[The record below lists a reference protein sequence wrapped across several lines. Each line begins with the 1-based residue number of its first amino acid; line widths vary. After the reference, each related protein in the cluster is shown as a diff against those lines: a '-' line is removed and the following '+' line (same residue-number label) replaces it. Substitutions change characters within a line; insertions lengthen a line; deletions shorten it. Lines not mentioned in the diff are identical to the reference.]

1 MKTLFDCYSRL
12 LIDNHITDLKPEYM
26 RKFEPA
32 EYVEMVRLAGVEA
45 AMVYASDHN
54 GNCYYPSR
62 IGHVHGGCVGR
73 DLFGETV
80 RLLAEAGIVPVGY
93 HTVVYQ
99 NEPAFRHP
107 EWRIRSRAG
116 DE

>member
-26 RKFEPA
+26 RKFDPA

-54 GNCYYPSR
+54 G
-62 IGHVHGGCVGR
+62 I
-73 DLFGETV
+73 TA
-80 RLLAEAGIVPVGY
+80 LLTIVPVDREDK
-93 HTVVYQ
+93 TASE
-99 NEPAFRHP
+99 NEKP
-107 EWRIRSRAG
+107 
-116 DE
+116 